1 MKRKTIKFL
10 SIFLSA
16 VVMIT
21 CVAPGLTAFGATYT
35 IGILN
40 SESED
45 VTEKTIMLEEAEN
58 ADFTVKFINC
68 SQPNGSS
75 IVWTAENPLI
85 ASVDSDGK
93 IRAHDS
99 SKQALVQLWIDNNIK
114 SIRGAGPSLGEKLE
128 NVMKDLKTEEISAEE
143 ICAAF
148 DPALSDLSQ
157 ENRTELFA
165 KLTSMLEKGY
175 VDVTASLVSY
185 TGETLASAPVHV
197 QVNKSTQTLGNTLP
211 NGTYITNK
219 ESLPKTV
226 AVGTSFK
233 LQSVITPVRL
243 DMTTNWSVATD
254 SIWDAASAYAEI
266 EDGVI
271 TFKKAGTVTVT
282 ASPEFEL
289 FLSKMIDFVEGAGDE
304 GTEMLAKWLIEVLG
318 IDISQST
325 MVTVLS
331 YAIKLVL
338 KLTGVSSWISGIS
351 NGNKILKLL
360 SNYLMKASTND
371 KITFKIVDELPL
383 QSFDISCS
391 DSYVEGDREQLYV
404 TDITPGGALTGETTW
419 SLSDPSVASV
429 SSDGYLKI
437 LDAGSDSGVK
447 TVTVSAVLNG
457 ITVSKDFKVYGK
469 NAEAS
474 DIEITGP
481 SHIDPGT
488 SHKFTAKVYPQ
499 RAEQSVQWGV
509 KAESGEIIYATA
521 SQAVSD
527 GTITVSAD
535 GTVKG
540 LKLGVSYMT
549 LKASNGLTQTVQVNV
564 GDPVSG
570 VSINGAP
577 SVTYKVPVYN
587 TYNETVRQLSATVYP
602 ETAANPALKW
612 SIKDAVNLE
621 LTADGKVSPIENKGA
636 YGTVTVTT
644 VDGGYKDTIQ
654 VAFANVPVTGISLDP
669 ESKELLAGENFD
681 ISAKILPNS
690 TLSSATIKDV
700 VWSSSDEDVAFAA
713 GGTVYGIDRG
723 TATIT
728 CRTRDGLYEAVCTVE
743 VFANKTN
750 LKNIISLSENLD
762 LNTVEAD
769 EEKITAFKEALAQ
782 AKAVDADDSVYQFTV
797 DAAFEELVSAYE
809 DLKPIISAETIDITK
824 DGVICGEYITQ
835 SVDLLENY
843 KDSSLQLGFS
853 TQPYNAMIKS
863 VEWTSSNPKVFVDST
878 GKVSPLEN
886 EACYSL
892 ITVTATDYHGI
903 QLSKSI
909 YVSFAYV
916 SVTNVKFDQDTL
928 GGLAGE
934 TGKINATVEPTGT
947 MGLKAASIDDLM
959 WVSSDEKVVTVDDDG
974 TLHYIAPG
982 TATVTATSYEGGKSA
997 TCNISV
1003 NINKTRLFKKIL
1015 EANALDSSVYT
1026 KETFDIMLK
1035 AKEQAYEVYRNAS
1048 ADQQEIDAM
1057 TDVLTAAINQLVIIR
1072 AVTKV
1077 ELLYNGSDA
1086 GDYITKAV
1094 ESKYVDTTLKLGYA
1108 LSPTDTTLGTVTF
1121 TSSNPDIT
1129 VNDSGV
1135 CRPVTE
1141 KGCYAEIT
1149 VTVKDYAG
1157 NIEQDKVN
1165 VAFAKNPASRAEI
1178 YPSTV
1183 TAQSVNAAPVKL
1195 SSTVYSLDG
1204 ANASIQDVTWVS
1216 ENESVASVDQNGRL
1230 TYHDSGIAVI
1240 SVYTADG
1247 NFKASASV
1255 TVLGDKS
1262 ALASAIKTADDA
1274 TIEKSDYTY
1283 ESYTVFEEAYNE
1295 AVEVNNSFVYSQAE
1309 IDLAAEKL
1317 TKAFN
1322 ALKLLD
1328 TVTNIV
1334 ITKNGEIAPEY
1345 NTVKVSLSSSYKKA
1359 SATFGYIIYPESA
1372 EYKSVE
1378 WTSSNSKIGVDQ
1390 NGKVSPTEN
1399 SSGAAMI
1406 TLTVT
1411 DYYGRQYSKSFY
1423 VAFANY
1429 PVTGISLNKST
1440 VELSPGQ
1447 SADVSYSV
1455 TPSGTLGMGDASVKS
1470 VKWSSSNENVAT
1482 VTDGKITAV
1491 DSGEARI
1498 SCTTL
1503 DGGKTVFC
1511 TVYVTANKTE
1521 LYETIMSVKNY
1532 TGELYTAESYAIFT
1546 QALDN
1551 AQKVYDD
1558 KYATLE
1564 DISSAT
1570 MAIKVAVSC
1579 LKYKTADYTS
1589 VDKAID
1595 RYKALYLTRYTAD
1608 SVELL
1613 EQTVAAVEYDL
1624 PITRQADVNA
1634 MADNINSAIDS
1645 LVRNESSELVAK
1657 EGSGA
1662 VVDIKNNFVYGV
1674 APGTKDL
1681 TNLLEATNGGTL
1693 VIEQTAMGLGTGTVI
1708 KLYNSDFELI
1718 EIFKLVIFGDVDGDG
1733 WCDGQDAYLATIYA
1747 NGWLHDEAAEYAADV
1762 NHDGYINER
1771 DFETM
1776 QKAGLLLKEIDQNKT
1791 EQELSEDSSYIE
1803 YTSLI
1808 SQTVP
1813 VNPDMSLLQVINE
1826 FIAKIIE
1833 FIKSFIL
1840 TSVK

>member
-1 MKRKTIKFL
+1 MRKKSIRFL
-10 SIFLSA
+10 SVFLSVA
-16 VVMIT
+16 IMIT
-21 CVAPGLTAFGATYT
+21 CIVPGITALGATYT

-75 IVWTAENPLI
+75 IVWSAENPLI

-128 NVMKDLKTEEISAEE
+128 TVMKNLKIEEISAEE
-143 ICAAF
+143 ICTAF
-148 DPALSDLSQ
+148 DSALSDLSQ
-157 ENRTELFA
+157 ENRTELFE

-175 VDVTASLVSY
+175 VDVTASLVNY
-185 TGETLASAPVHV
+185 TGETLASALVHV
-197 QVNKSTQTLGNTLP
+197 KVTKSTQTLGNTLP

-243 DMTTNWSVATD
+243 DMTTNWSISTD
-254 SIWDAASAYAEI
+254 SIWDAASTYAEI

-304 GTEMLAKWLIEVLG
+304 GTEMLAKWLIDVIGVDL
-318 IDISQST
+318 SQST
-325 MVTVLS
+325 MVTVLG

-338 KLTGVSSWISGIS
+338 KLTGVSSWVSGIS
-351 NGNKILKLL
+351 NGNKVLKML

-371 KITFKIVDELPL
+371 KITFNIVDELPL

-391 DSYVEGDREQLYV
+391 DSYVEGEREQLYV
-404 TDITPGGALTGETTW
+404 TDITPGGALTGKTTW
-419 SLSDPSVASV
+419 SISDPSVASV
-429 SSDGYLKI
+429 SNDGYLKI
-437 LDAGSDSGVK
+437 LDADSDSGVK
-447 TVTVSAVLNG
+447 AVTVSATLNG
-457 ITVSKDFKVYGK
+457 VTVSKQFNVYGK

-474 DIEITGP
+474 DIEVNGP

-488 SHKFTAKVYPQ
+488 SHKFSAKIYPQ
-499 RAEQSVQWGV
+499 RAEQSVNWGV
-509 KAESGEIIYATA
+509 KNESGEIIYATA
-521 SQAVSD
+521 SQSVSD

-540 LKLGVSYMT
+540 LKLGVSYMVV
-549 LKASNGLTQTVQVNV
+549 KASNGLTQMVQVNV

-577 SVTYKVPVYN
+577 SITYKVPVYN
-587 TYNETVRQLSATVYP
+587 TYNETVKQLSAVVYP
-602 ETAANPALKW
+602 ETAANPDVKW
-612 SIKDAVNLE
+612 SIKNAVNLE
-621 LTADGKVSPIENKGA
+621 LTADGKVSPIENKAA

-644 VDGGYKDTIQ
+644 VDGEYKDTIQ
-654 VAFANVPVTGISLDP
+654 VAFANVPVTGLSLDT
-669 ESKELLAGENFD
+669 ENKELLAGENFD
-681 ISAKILPNS
+681 ISAKILPDS
-690 TLSSATIKDV
+690 KLSGASIKDV
-700 VWSSSDEDVAFAA
+700 VWISSDEDVAIVA

-728 CRTRDGLYEAVCTVE
+728 CKTRDGLYEAVCKVE
-743 VFANKTN
+743 VFANKEN

-762 LNTVEAD
+762 LNAIEAD

-782 AKAVDADDSVYQFTV
+782 AKSVDADNSVYQFTV

-824 DGVICGEYITQ
+824 DGVVCGDYITQ

-853 TQPYNAMIKS
+853 TRPYNAMIKS

-892 ITVTATDYHGI
+892 ITVTATDYHGL

-916 SVTNVKFDQDTL
+916 TVTNVKFDQDSL

-947 MGLKAASIDDLM
+947 MGLKAASISDLM
-959 WVSSDEKVVTVDDDG
+959 WVSSDEKVVTVDSDG

-1003 NINKTRLFKKIL
+1003 NINKTKLFKKIL
-1015 EANALDSSVYT
+1015 EANELDGSIYT
-1026 KETFDIMLK
+1026 KETFDIMLN
-1035 AKEQAYEVYRNAS
+1035 AKEQAYEVYRDSS
-1048 ADQQEIDAM
+1048 ANQQEIDAM
-1057 TDVLTAAINQLVIIR
+1057 TNVLTAAINQLVIVR
-1072 AVTKV
+1072 SVTKV

-1094 ESKYVDTTLKLGYA
+1094 TSKYTEATLELSYA

-1121 TSSNPDIT
+1121 TSSNPEIS
-1129 VNDSGV
+1129 VNNSGV
-1135 CRPVTE
+1135 CRPVIDNS
-1141 KGCYAEIT
+1141 CYAEIT

-1157 NIEQDKVN
+1157 NIAQDKVN
-1165 VAFAKNPASRAEI
+1165 VAFAKAPASRAEI
-1178 YPSTV
+1178 YPATV
-1183 TAQSVNAAPVKL
+1183 TAQSVSASPVKL
-1195 SSTVYSLDG
+1195 SATVYSADG
-1204 ANASIQDVTWVS
+1204 SNASIQDVTWVS
-1216 ENESVASVDQNGRL
+1216 ENESVASVDQNGQL
-1230 TYHDSGIAVI
+1230 TYHDSGVAFI

-1247 NFKASASV
+1247 NLKVSSSV

-1262 ALASAIKTADDA
+1262 ILAAAIKTADDA
-1274 TIEKSDYTY
+1274 SIEKSEYTY
-1283 ESYTVFEEAYNE
+1283 ESYSVFEEAYNK
-1295 AVEVNNSFVYSQAE
+1295 AVEVNNSFVYSQSE
-1309 IDLAAEKL
+1309 IDLAAETL
-1317 TKAFN
+1317 TKSFN

-1328 TVTNIV
+1328 TVANII
-1334 ITKNGEIAPEY
+1334 ITKNGETAPEY

-1372 EYKSVE
+1372 EYKSIE
-1378 WTSSNSKIGVDQ
+1378 WTSSNSKISVDQ
-1390 NGKVSPTEN
+1390 NGKVSPNEN
-1399 SSGAAMI
+1399 SSGVTMI

-1411 DYYGRQYSKSFY
+1411 DYYGRQYAKSFY

-1440 VELSPGQ
+1440 IELSPGQ

-1470 VKWSSSNENVAT
+1470 VKWESSNEKVAT
-1482 VTDGKITAV
+1482 VSDGKITAV

-1532 TGELYTAESYAIFT
+1532 TGELYTTESYAVFT
-1546 QALDN
+1546 DALDN

-1558 KYATLE
+1558 KYATLD

-1589 VDKAID
+1589 VDKAIA
-1595 RYKALYLTRYTAD
+1595 RYEALYLTRYTTE

-1613 EQTVAAVEYDL
+1613 KQAVDAVEYDL
-1624 PITRQADVNA
+1624 PITRQADVNT
-1634 MADNINSAIDS
+1634 MAANINSAIDS
-1645 LVRNESSELVAK
+1645 LVRNESSELVARD
-1657 EGSGA
+1657 GSNA
-1662 VVDIKNNFVYGV
+1662 VIDTVNNFVYGIS
-1674 APGTKDL
+1674 PGTKDL
-1681 TNLLEATNGGTL
+1681 TKLLQATNGGTL

-1733 WCDGQDAYLATIYA
+1733 WCDGQDAYLATLYA

-1771 DFETM
+1771 DFDTM
-1776 QKAGLLLKEIDQNKT
+1776 QKAGLLLKEIDQGAS
-1791 EQELSEDSSYIE
+1791 EQELSENLSYLE
-1803 YTSLI
+1803 YNSLI

-1813 VNPDMSLLQVINE
+1813 VNSNLHLLS
-1826 FIAKIIE
+1826 FIHAFITKIAEILKNCILS
-1833 FIKSFIL
+1833 FIK
-1840 TSVK
+1840 